1 MALDPR
7 SWNPSVRG
15 FALIVLVAAAITAS
29 GTAGALGLGVVFLV
43 LRIAFVV
50 VIAIVLFRLWRANR
64 ERIAEWQGRSRL
76 VFYGAAALALVN
88 VVASFAPFVAWPA
101 TGLEALVFF
110 GVLAACAYAMWRVW
124 RDEHTYAY

>member
-7 SWNPSVRG
+7 SWNPTVRG
-15 FALIVLVAAAITAS
+15 FAIIVLVAAAITAT
-29 GTAGALGLGVVFLV
+29 GTAGALGLGIVFLV
-43 LRIAFVV
+43 LRIVFVV

-64 ERIAEWQGRSRL
+64 ERIAEWQARSRL

-88 VVASFAPFVAWPA
+88 VIASVAPFVPWPT
-101 TGLEALVFF
+101 TGPESLVFF